1 MQSFPKKQPQSQSW
15 KKSHGCSQCQYCLL
29 KINDQEKRG
38 RQASVNHPLVNAQN
52 LYEFKMSTDR
62 FWHGT
67 QLALLLA
74 QDKTYLM
81 KQIYS
86 LIAFFIIT
94 SSAIAQSKTVITF
107 TAWWGDW
114 STASNWDLN
123 RVPKNGDSVV
133 IPMYKGVVV
142 DKETKLSNI
151 YINIFG
157 SLTVKEKLTLEASV
171 INLQNT
177 GRVTAW
183 GANRQLEVIVMNN
196 VKKFDEKAPFIQTG
210 PGLASSASGVSP
222 NGFTAN
228 ASLPVI
234 FNSFFATV
242 ANNNAVITWSTSQE
256 MNNENFEVQRSFD
269 GSNWNV
275 IAVVLGAG
283 ISTTWQQY
291 SYTDKNVTAPVVYYR
306 IRQVD
311 MDGRSTYSTVKMIRS
326 GAVTPTAKVY
336 ASGKTVQVEFNR
348 EIKNPV
354 SIRIINQAG
363 QVIAREQ
370 VQKAGY
376 RTSVS
381 VNNNQPGV
389 YMVQVSDGVTVN
401 ETTKVI
407 L

>member
-1 MQSFPKKQPQSQSW
+1 
-15 KKSHGCSQCQYCLL
+15 
-29 KINDQEKRG
+29 
-38 RQASVNHPLVNAQN
+38 
-52 LYEFKMSTDR
+52 
-62 FWHGT
+62 
-67 QLALLLA
+67 
-74 QDKTYLM
+74 M

-86 LIAFFIIT
+86 LIALLIIT

-107 TAWWGDW
+107 TSWWGDW
-114 STASNWDLN
+114 STASNWNLN
-123 RVPKNGDSVV
+123 RIPKNGDSVV

-142 DKETKLSNI
+142 DKETKLSNV
-151 YINIFG
+151 YINIIG

-171 INLQNT
+171 INLQTT
-177 GRVTAW
+177 GRITAW
-183 GANRQLEVIVMNN
+183 GANRLTEVIVMNN

-228 ASLPVI
+228 ASLPVT

-269 GSNWNV
+269 GSNWHV
-275 IAVVLGAG
+275 IAVMLGAG
-283 ISTTWQQY
+283 NSTTWQQY
-291 SYTDKNVTAPVVYYR
+291 SYTDKNITAPVVYYR

-354 SIRIINQAG
+354 TIRIINQAG

-376 RTSVS
+376 RTAVS